1 MSPEADVPVGAV
13 GAEDVGTE
21 GGMQDAVH
29 RACVRRKHVFKVV
42 VPVHC
47 TLQYI
52 EHSTPH
58 LFQSFKSTLLVKT
71 LFIVWHYQNKISNLY
86 KEFNPIRFQ

>member
-1 MSPEADVPVGAV
+1 MTLGGGTDIFATLYLTLVIIKSVFIPFYLCVVEFQQRNLQFMSPEADVPVGAV

-47 TLQYI
+47 TLY
-52 EHSTPH
+52 
-58 LFQSFKSTLLVKT
+58 
-71 LFIVWHYQNKISNLY
+71 
-86 KEFNPIRFQ
+86 

>member
-13 GAEDVGTE
+13 GAEDVCTE

-42 VPVHC
+42 VPVHR
-47 TLQYI
+47 TLY
-52 EHSTPH
+52 
-58 LFQSFKSTLLVKT
+58 
-71 LFIVWHYQNKISNLY
+71 
-86 KEFNPIRFQ
+86 